1 MKPLYPE
8 VKEMS
13 NDGEKNPSARRYTIH
28 IGDYGSHPDAGS
40 YAGSDE
46 WEYHATYPFYG
57 TREEAV
63 DQAKRY
69 VSAFYED
76 TSPYVA
82 GVTYWLT
89 SPGDCETAVRAD
101 EPDEPGADGRAE
113 ACTGDLLKRLLT
125 NRLEDYIDSEITPPP
140 FEDYVAQLCQSRG
153 ETREHV
159 IRRSGIN
166 RTYGHQ
172 LFNGIRRPSRDKV
185 IQLAFGFGLNVGE
198 AQQLLKAAQASP
210 LTPRIKRDAVILYC
224 LMHQLCVG
232 EAQKLLAGFDMTAL
246 GG

>member
-1 MKPLYPE
+1 
-8 VKEMS
+8 MS
-13 NDGEKNPSARRYTIH
+13 KNGEGNSSARRYTIH

-46 WEYHATYPFYG
+46 WEYHEAYPFYG
-57 TREEAV
+57 TREEAI

-89 SPGDCETAVRAD
+89 APGDETAIREYESDAPDADRRAD
-101 EPDEPGADGRAE
+101 T
-113 ACTGDLLKRLLT
+113 CTDDLLKKLFT
-125 NRLEDYIDSEITPPP
+125 NRLEDFIDSEIALPP
-140 FEDYVAQLCQSRG
+140 FRDYVAQLCQSRG
-153 ETREHV
+153 ETREHI

-185 IQLAFGFGLNVGE
+185 IQLAFGFGLDVEE
-198 AQQLLKAAQASP
+198 AQRLLKAAQVRA

-224 LMHQLCVG
+224 LMHRLCVG
-232 EAQKLLAGFDMTAL
+232 EAQKLLADFEMTLL